1 MDRLLLG
8 RWIRFADRGRPTL
21 RRFDGIQFASQVGRR
36 LLESFPIGVGIHR
49 PREPLRAGDLLQ

>member
-8 RWIRFADRGRPTL
+8 RRVRFADRGRPTL
-21 RRFDGIQFASQVGRR
+21 RRFNGIQFASQLGRR

-49 PREPLRAGDLLQ
+49 RRETLRAGDLLE